1 MSETIRPAGQKA
13 QAGDPQEKPAEA
25 TELTGWWGRYHSA
38 LQTLSPDSRSVI
50 ECDARFIVDRCIS
63 GSEDHP
69 LASSPNRLRRGLVL
83 GAVQSGKT
91 ASMLAVSALLLDRS
105 VDILVVL
112 SGTRL
117 ALWRQT
123 YSRLLQQLDNW
134 PPEQNYQRRTARE
147 IRPIAGL
154 MLRNPEGTSTSPSAL
169 YDMPTLKALKQLRK
183 GRPLIFAALKQC
195 DHLHALRMVLQEIVR
210 KAESRLNRQLHMV
223 VIDDE
228 ADDGSVI
235 DVAVEAGNV
244 DQIKQLPRFIARLWA
259 QGGPQH
265 QTFSEALRATY
276 VAYTAT
282 PQANILQWSH
292 NPLAPRDFCVSL
304 RVPYKHGAVG
314 TPRKSTYEEQLGVS
328 RYYCGGEI
336 FYNTFKERAG
346 KFCVTRP
353 FPQSERLF
361 DDALRS
367 YFVGGALRLHLSGKR
382 LSHLSPMEPRA
393 LEALQELL
401 PKPHTML
408 FHPSSQLT
416 QHFQG
421 AERISRWC
429 RVGPGQSI
437 TETAPLVDKNGLAL
451 IDPEGL
457 KSRLDRE
464 EDQWREWLD
473 EFAATRALLSELPGA
488 NYKSFT
494 QEDWPAIRTL
504 LKEEVFPNVRLS
516 IINSDIRA
524 DDRPRF
530 QPEPD
535 PDDSSTFLPPPDIFT
550 IFVSGNVMSRGLT
563 VEGLSVSLFL
573 RNSNE
578 PAADTQMQMQRW
590 FGYRGGHLPFCRV
603 FLYKDQYDLYRAYHD
618 HDEALRARV
627 LEAMNEGEWCKIPSG
642 VLRSRDAA
650 ATHKI
655 SNVGNLPLHPGPSP
669 FIRHVE
675 VGDPSLAQ
683 TNSDILADLL
693 DSADWINLAPTG
705 PLLGRVMNRQ
715 LSLEEVAGLLERFRY
730 GDHDPS
736 PDDPLCRRWQDL
748 RQQLGLPHE
757 LFRPPGKLADRPNA
771 EAPRFCP
778 YSIAAYLRLWSAALT
793 RKVRG
798 LIPTDRPDMRWA
810 LLDLVAYK
818 KTCPSFYVAIK
829 NGESGIS
836 KNPRLAAH
844 GVLRMSRKGV
854 ETGRLVSKWGASN
867 PNPQPGT
874 YYGDQLLDYHLNGR
888 PIPPQPPPGEPRWR
902 PRGDPGLVLFHV
914 LENPGGSDVVTV
926 GLCLPH
932 GGPDHIAVLRG
943 TVSNSSNNS

>member
-1 MSETIRPAGQKA
+1 MSETIRPAH
-13 QAGDPQEKPAEA
+13 AGHPQEEPTEPP
-25 TELTGWWGRYHSA
+25 ELTGWWGRYRSA
-38 LQTLSPDSRSVI
+38 LQVLSPDSRSVI

-69 LASSPNRLRRGLVL
+69 VVWSPSRLRRGIVL

-123 YSRLLQQLDNW
+123 YSRLLQQLDSW

-154 MLRNPEGTSTSPSAL
+154 MLGNTEGVSTSPSEL
-169 YDMPTLKALKQLRK
+169 YDMPTLKALKQLRR

-195 DHLHALRMVLQEIVR
+195 DHLHALRMVLREIVQ

-235 DVAVEAGNV
+235 DVAVESGNV

-304 RVPYKHGAVG
+304 RVPYKHGPIG

-336 FYNTFKERAG
+336 FYNAFKERAG

-353 FPQSERLF
+353 FPQSEPLF

-382 LSHLSPMEPRA
+382 LSHLPPTEPIA
-393 LEALQELL
+393 LETLRELL
-401 PKPHTML
+401 PEPHTML
-408 FHPSSQLT
+408 FHPSSQLI
-416 QHFQG
+416 QHFEG

-429 RVGPGQSI
+429 RVGPGKSI
-437 TETAPLVDKNGLAL
+437 TEVAPFVDDNEFPL

-457 KSRLDRE
+457 KSRLDHE
-464 EDQWREWLD
+464 EDQWREWID

-488 NYKSFT
+488 DYQPFS

-504 LKEEVFPNVRLS
+504 LREEVFPNVRLS

-530 QPEPD
+530 QPEPCG
-535 PDDSSTFLPPPDIFT
+535 SSTFLPPPDLFT

-573 RNSNE
+573 RTSNE

-603 FLYKDQYDLYRAYHD
+603 FLYQDQYELYRAYHD
-618 HDEALRARV
+618 HDEALRGRV
-627 LEAMNEGEWCKIPSG
+627 LEAMNEGRWGKIPSG
-642 VLRSRDAA
+642 VLRSREAA

-669 FIRHVE
+669 FVRHVE
-675 VGDPSLAQ
+675 TSDPALAER
-683 TNSDILADLL
+683 NADILADLL
-693 DSADWINLAPTG
+693 DVEDWTNLTSSG
-705 PLLGRVMNRQ
+705 ELRGCVMDRQ
-715 LSLEEVAGLLERFRY
+715 LSLDEVAKVLERFRY

-736 PDDPLCRRWQDL
+736 PNDPLCRRWQDL
-748 RQQLGLPHE
+748 RLQLGLPHE
-757 LFRPPGKLADRPNA
+757 LFRPPGQLENRPNA
-771 EAPRFCP
+771 EAPKFCP
-778 YSIAAYLRLWSAALT
+778 YSIAAYLRLWAAALT

-798 LIPTDRPDMRWA
+798 MIPTDRPDTRWA
-810 LLDLVAYK
+810 LLDLVACQ
-818 KTCPSFYVAIK
+818 KTSPRFYVAIK
-829 NGESGIS
+829 YGKSGAS

-844 GVLRMSRKGV
+844 GVLRMYRKGV
-854 ETGRLVSKWGASN
+854 ETGRLESKWGAST

-874 YYGDQLLDYHLNGR
+874 YYGDQLLDYHVNGR

-943 TVSNSSNNS
+943 TVLNSSSNS